1 MFLAKVY
8 ITLKPTVND
17 PQGLTIR
24 DGLHMLG
31 FDAVRSVRAGKYM
44 EIKLDGDDQAKAA
57 EQVRE
62 MCRQLLANP
71 VIEDFRF
78 DLEEISSF

>member
-1 MFLAKVY
+1 
-8 ITLKPTVND
+8 VND

-31 FDAVRSVRAGKYM
+31 FAEVKGVRAGKYI
-44 EIKLDGDDQAKAA
+44 EIKLEADSADQAAR
-57 EQVRE
+57 QVGE

-71 VIEDFRF
+71 VIEEFRF
-78 DLEEISSF
+78 DLEAVPKD